1 MNAELE
7 ALEIKV
13 DQVLALVHQLQ
24 AENEVLKNRIA
35 ASESERL
42 DLRQKMTQASSR
54 LEALMEKLPEDS

>member
-13 DQVLALVHQLQ
+13 DQVLALVHQLR

-35 ASESERL
+35 ASETERL
-42 DLRQKMTQASSR
+42 DLRQKMTQACTK
-54 LEALMEKLPEDS
+54 LEALVDKLPEDA